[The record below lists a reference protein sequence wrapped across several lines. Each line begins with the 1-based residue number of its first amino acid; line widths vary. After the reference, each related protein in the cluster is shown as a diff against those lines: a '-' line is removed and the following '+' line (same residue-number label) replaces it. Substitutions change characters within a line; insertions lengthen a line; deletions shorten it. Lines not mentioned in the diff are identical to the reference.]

1 MGDGKFLKSLYIVD
15 RGMLNLYFMKTPLYC
30 LPPPTSLSLQTPT
43 PNVLSIV
50 LFLWQNGWSHHTWCA
65 ILLNDN
71 MDLHM
76 FSLGTLLPQGSWYV
90 LYAKGIKFTEI
101 WNMFFYWYSD
111 LISHT
116 QTHTAH
122 SEASRLTCPYNI
134 YLHHL
139 LYAHSS
145 YLYYIKWLLSTM
157 SFLFKNY
164 SIVKVIYLLIRC
176 YKTRFFQWNKDN
188 TDRNGVIQQNTH
200 IHTQPHLFYQ
210 PLHFYGKNL
219 NPPPLPPL
227 FFFKKF
233 ENSMLP
239 FLPRFCF
246 FKLRK

>member
-1 MGDGKFLKSLYIVD
+1 
-15 RGMLNLYFMKTPLYC
+15 
-30 LPPPTSLSLQTPT
+30 
-43 PNVLSIV
+43 
-50 LFLWQNGWSHHTWCA
+50 
-65 ILLNDN
+65 
-71 MDLHM
+71 M
-76 FSLGTLLPQGSWYV
+76 FSLGTLVPEGSWYV

-101 WNMFFYWYSD
+101 WNMVFYWYSD

-134 YLHHL
+134 YLHYL

-219 NPPPLPPL
+219 NPPLLPL